1 MNPNE
6 NQTTDTPSRACEL
19 LEMRRLAVQVREE
32 FRRRLAEAV
41 SLRRGG
47 IRVHPN

>member
-6 NQTTDTPSRACEL
+6 NQTTDTCTCEL
-19 LEMRRLAVQVREE
+19 LEMRRLAIQTREE

-47 IRVHPN
+47 IRVTPN